1 MGSLASHE
9 ASDESLAAVSSEP
22 LGDGAVTP
30 YTDTPFVIPPR
41 VVKSSQPIGDDPNFC
56 KA

>member
-1 MGSLASHE
+1 MCSFVGIIGHE
-9 ASDESLAAVSSEP
+9 ASDESLAVSSEP

-30 YTDTPFVIPPR
+30 
-41 VVKSSQPIGDDPNFC
+41 IGDDPNFC